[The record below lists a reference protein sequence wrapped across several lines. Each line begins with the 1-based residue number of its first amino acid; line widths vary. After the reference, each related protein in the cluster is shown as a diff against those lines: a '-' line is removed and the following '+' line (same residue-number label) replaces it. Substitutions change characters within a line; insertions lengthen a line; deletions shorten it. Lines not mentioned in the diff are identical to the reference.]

1 MDVQCGVRV
10 NGESDHDRE
19 IPVAECLINFFLPKS
34 IKYFNGYYTS
44 FSCIHLHISHGL
56 ISM

>member
-19 IPVAECLINFFLPKS
+19 IPVAECLINFFYLNPLNTLMD
-34 IKYFNGYYTS
+34 IIPHFANM
-44 FSCIHLHISHGL
+44 HLHISHV
-56 ISM
+56 

>member
-1 MDVQCGVRV
+1 MDVRCGVRV
-10 NGESDHDRE
+10 NGESGHDRE

-34 IKYFNGYYTS
+34 IKCFNGYYTS
-44 FSCIHLHISHGL
+44 FYTFTYFTCL